1 MYFRWILIVLLL
13 GPTVHGA
20 PQDGGAPSVKILIA
34 YDSRTGNTE
43 SLARAVA
50 EGAGSVAGVE
60 VVLRRQPEVEAD
72 EIASADGIL
81 VGTPV
86 HWANLSAETK
96 AFLDRIGG
104 ALAAAGEIGA
114 DSSPRDRTGGA
125 FVTGGS
131 VASGKE
137 LARLSILAAFL
148 NLKFVVL
155 GGVDAAGFGTLGAQA
170 TTGPSDPGLSE
181 LELDEARRSGER
193 FATLTKRLVA
203 GAP

>member
-1 MYFRWILIVLLL
+1 VYFRWILSVLLL

-20 PQDGGAPSVKILIA
+20 PQGDGAPSVKILVA

-50 EGAGSVAGVE
+50 DGAGSVAGVE
-60 VVLRRQPEVEAD
+60 VVLRRQPEVGAD
-72 EIASADGIL
+72 EITGADGIL

-96 AFLDRIGG
+96 VFLDRIGG
-104 ALAAAGEIGA
+104 VLATAGEIGA
-114 DSSPRDRTGGA
+114 DSRPRNRTGGA

-137 LARLSILAAFL
+137 LARLAILSALL
-148 NLKFVVL
+148 NLKFVVV
-155 GGVDAAGFGTLGAQA
+155 GGADAAGFGTLGAQA

-181 LELDEARRSGER
+181 VELDEARRSGER
-193 FATLTKRLVA
+193 FARLTQRLT
-203 GAP
+203 GESR

>member
-1 MYFRWILIVLLL
+1 MYVRWVLIVLLL
-13 GPTVHGA
+13 SPVVHGA
-20 PQDGGAPSVKILIA
+20 PQDDGVKSVKILIA

-60 VVLRRQPEVEAD
+60 VVLRRQREVEAD

-86 HWANLSAETK
+86 HWANLSVETK

-104 ALAAAGEIGA
+104 ALATAGEIGA
-114 DSSPRDRTGGA
+114 DSAPRNRTGGA

-137 LARLSILAAFL
+137 LARLAILAALL
-148 NLKFVVL
+148 NLKFVVV
-155 GGVDAAGFGTLGAQA
+155 GGADAAGFGTLGAQA
-170 TTGPSDPGLSE
+170 TTGPRDPGLSE
-181 LELDEARRSGER
+181 VELDEARQSGAR
-193 FATLTKRLVA
+193 FATLTKRLA
-203 GAP
+203 TGAP